1 MRGRRRGPSFG
12 IVVFRIAY
20 WTVVALVALLVYW
33 LIPRRATDGVFN
45 RLTFILYVIA
55 AAGIYR
61 LLLLFAMHASG
72 SDAVE
77 REIRESEGRVELKLD
92 DRDDGWGA

>member
-1 MRGRRRGPSFG
+1 MRGRRRGPSSG
-12 IVVFRIAY
+12 ILVFRLVY
-20 WTVVALVALLVYW
+20 WTVAALVALVVFL
-33 LIPRRATDGVFN
+33 LLPSRAVAGVFN
-45 RLTFILYVIA
+45 QLTLILYVIA
-55 AAGIYR
+55 AGGIYR